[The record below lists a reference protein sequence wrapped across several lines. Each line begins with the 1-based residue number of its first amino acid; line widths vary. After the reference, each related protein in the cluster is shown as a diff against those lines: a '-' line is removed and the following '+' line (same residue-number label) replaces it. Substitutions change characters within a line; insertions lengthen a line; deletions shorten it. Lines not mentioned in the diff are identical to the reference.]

1 MCEINTVQD
10 VERAFQ
16 RLRESRQRH
25 QGRGA
30 AQAVDRRKEAERGTR
45 GFKCR
50 AEHPKYGTL
59 RLRAYSGFDAGL
71 LAASIWGVPWAEIM
85 SEVTVWDDSSR
96 PDGQE
101 DTRPDDRAL
110 I

>member
-16 RLRESRQRH
+16 RLRESRQKH
-25 QGRGA
+25 QGRGT
-30 AQAVDRRKEAERGTR
+30 AQAVDRRKESEREAR
-45 GFKCR
+45 GYKCR

-71 LAASIWGVPWAEIM
+71 LAASIWGVPWEQIM
-85 SEVTVWDDSSR
+85 GEVTVWDDSGR

-101 DTRPDDRAL
+101 DTRPDDRVL